1 VKKQLHKGIS
11 IVNTYIIAGVLL
23 IATCSTMTLATL
35 PKADNEEIAH
45 FILDQLAY
53 GDDVNILCYL
63 WGPVSEGDKITTAKG
78 PIYTIP
84 CSGYV
89 MYIDLYPTANLFHP
103 VQYVFLKEQTK
114 ELFVF
119 DEKCSPLN
127 FDDYQVVDTAFS
139 QFFFAIEN
147 RRAAIPENITPN
159 LEKSER
165 DSLWAVLMNGG
176 ADSGNNHVRYWNDL
190 SNIYI
195 TLTTVYEFADEN
207 IIVLCSDGTNPA
219 VDQSNGQNS
228 NPDLDGDGDDD
239 IMYSCVLSNVEMVFA
254 SLAENFT
261 GTEKLFV
268 FTTDHGGSNSG
279 FDTYEN
285 LWNWEELTDAH
296 FAELLAPI
304 PAAEK
309 ICTFEPCFSGG
320 FLDNIIVEPGPIVAS
335 SACRYDEYSWAMPP
349 DYVYDTY
356 VFHWT
361 AAMKGEDAYGVP
373 VNADANQDGIITL
386 DEAYAYAVEHDTDD
400 ESPQYG
406 EYPEGLGSYL
416 SLKVTSNPPAQPTKP
431 VGPTLGIWNIE
442 YTYTSSTTEPDN
454 EQIYYQFNWGDGS
467 TSGWLG
473 PYASGQTGTGSHVW
487 TVLGTYNVTVKAKD
501 IWGATSPRSEPLT
514 VTITDNTPPDIP
526 QITGPAQGKPG
537 KPYLFNLLTN
547 DAQAPDQN
555 IYYFIDWGDNT
566 TSTWL
571 GPYVSGTEIHVTHT
585 WAEQGT
591 YTVKAKAKDTMDSES
606 NWGNLS
612 IIIPTEYKFSF
623 NGLLQHL
630 FERYPHLFP
639 ILRQFMGY

>member
-1 VKKQLHKGIS
+1 MNNKNKRK
-11 IVNTYIIAGVLL
+11 TIIYTCVLAGVLL
-23 IATCSTMTLATL
+23 AATCSTLTFATS
-35 PKADNEEIAH
+35 PKANGEEIAH
-45 FILDQLAY
+45 YILNQLSY
-53 GDDVNILCYL
+53 SDDENLLCYL

-139 QFFFAIEN
+139 QFFFSLEN

-159 LEKSER
+159 MDKSKG
-165 DSLWAVLMNGG
+165 DSRWAVLMNGG

-195 TLTTVYEFADEN
+195 TLTSVYEFDDEN
-207 IIVLCSDGTNPA
+207 IIVLCSDGLNPA

-268 FTTDHGGSNSG
+268 FTTDHGGSSGG

-296 FAELLAPI
+296 FAELLAAV

-320 FLDNIIVEPGPIVAS
+320 FLDNIIGEPGPIVAS

-361 AAMKGEDAYGVP
+361 AAMKGEDAYGTP
-373 VNADANQDGIITL
+373 VDADANQDGLITM
-386 DEAYAYAVEHDTDD
+386 DEAYIYAVDHDEDD

-406 EYPEGLGSYL
+406 EYPEGTGSYL
-416 SLKVTSNPPAQPTKP
+416 SFWVTSNPPAQPTKP
-431 VGPTLGIWNIE
+431 VGPSLGIWYID
-442 YTYTSSTTEPDN
+442 YTYTSSTTEPDS
-454 EQIYYQFNWGDGS
+454 EQIYYLFDWGDGS
-467 TSGWLG
+467 NSGWIG
-473 PYASGQTGTGSHVW
+473 PYSSGQTGTGSHNW
-487 TVLGTYNVTVKAKD
+487 TVLGTYNVKVKARD
-501 IWGATSPRSEPLT
+501 IWGAGSIWSESLA
-514 VTITDNTPPDIP
+514 VTITDNTPPEIP
-526 QITGPAQGKPG
+526 EITGPTEGKPG
-537 KPYLFNLLTN
+537 NEYLFNLQTT
-547 DAQAPDQN
+547 DGEEQN
-555 IYYFIDWGDNT
+555 IYYFVDWGDNT
-566 TSTWL
+566 TTGWL
-571 GPYVSGTEIHVTHT
+571 GPYVSGTQIHVTHS
-585 WAEQGT
+585 WAEQGN
-591 YTVKAKAKDTMDSES
+591 YTVKAKAKDIMDSES
-606 NWGNLS
+606 DWGT
-612 IIIPTEYKFSF
+612 IQVVMPTEYKFSF
-623 NGLLQHL
+623 NAFLQHIL
-630 FERYPHLFP
+630 EKFPRMFP
-639 ILRQFMGY
+639 ILRQLLGY